1 MLNKIKELTKD
12 GYSLYFP
19 PQSTFGTF
27 AIYLFDDKREIGWH
41 TEISDEELAATILD
55 PELYVCEE
63 LDRLKEEI
71 KKKVKIYET
80 GRENN

>member
-1 MLNKIKELTKD
+1 MLHKLKELTKE
-12 GYSLYFP
+12 GYSIYIP
-19 PQSTFGTF
+19 SQTSF
-27 AIYLFDDKREIGWH
+27 AGFSIYLYDCKREIGWH